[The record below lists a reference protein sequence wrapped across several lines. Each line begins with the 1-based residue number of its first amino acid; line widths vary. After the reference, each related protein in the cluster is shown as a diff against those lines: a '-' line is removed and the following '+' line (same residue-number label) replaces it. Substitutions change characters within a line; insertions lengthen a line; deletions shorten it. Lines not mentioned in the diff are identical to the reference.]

1 MSRWRD
7 GRVSLGWFSDI
18 SVTLRFVGIFIR
30 RGGGMRMTITD
41 NDDVRSPLGAP
52 EGTDIDWQKKIA
64 IAQHAREQAKSAR
77 SGKPKSFRQAVGI
90 RR

>member
-1 MSRWRD
+1 
-7 GRVSLGWFSDI
+7 
-18 SVTLRFVGIFIR
+18 
-30 RGGGMRMTITD
+30 MTITD

-52 EGTDIDWQKKIA
+52 EGTDTDWQKKIA
-64 IAQHAREQAKSAR
+64 IAQHAREQGKSAR

>member
-1 MSRWRD
+1 M
-7 GRVSLGWFSDI
+7 GRFSDTR
-18 SVTLRFVGIFIR
+18 VTLRFVGTFIR
-30 RGGGMRMTITD
+30 RGGEMRMTITD

-64 IAQHAREQAKSAR
+64 IAQHAREQAKNAR